1 MNLQKTGTSLKQGLV
16 RSTNVKDLPYKVIN
30 LIDNDVITQTILQ
43 NLNDK
48 MPEKNYILFVINIH
62 LGIQTD
68 SYDRDR
74 IADEMKTCPNTI
86 LVHKP
91 TPL

>member
-1 MNLQKTGTSLKQGLV
+1 
-16 RSTNVKDLPYKVIN
+16 
-30 LIDNDVITQTILQ
+30 
-43 NLNDK
+43 

-91 TPL
+91 TPLYTRPSACCGEVVTVGSRVSPVPVLPPLQLYTSM